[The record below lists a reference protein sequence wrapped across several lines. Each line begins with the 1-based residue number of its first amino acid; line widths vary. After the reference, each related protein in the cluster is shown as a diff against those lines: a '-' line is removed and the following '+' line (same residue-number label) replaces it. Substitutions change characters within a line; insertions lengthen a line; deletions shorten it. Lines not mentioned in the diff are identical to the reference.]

1 MAYSILK
8 TAKPLAAFAV
18 AALMA
23 TSAHAQGTS
32 GLTGW
37 AKDAG
42 KSIDRVMSYPA
53 MAVQHN
59 NEGTARFRVTVDR
72 TGKLLAVSQTVRM
85 DSPTLNGA
93 AKRVINRAKFPALP
107 ASYGKDKMTFAVR
120 LQYAI
125 VASQEEALALKR
137 QGHVTGEAL
146 ASNAEPMVASIE
158 ILSDQD

>member
-1 MAYSILK
+1 MAYSLLK
-8 TAKPLAAFAV
+8 TAKPLAAFAF

-23 TSAHAQGTS
+23 TSVHAEGMP

-42 KSIDRVMSYPA
+42 KSIDRVMNYPA
-53 MAVQHN
+53 MAVKYNDQ
-59 NEGTARFRVTVDR
+59 GTARFQVTVDR
-72 TGKLLAVSQTVRM
+72 AGKVLAFNQTVRAA
-85 DSPTLNGA
+85 SPTINGA
-93 AKRVINRAKFPALP
+93 AKRAVSRAKFPALP

-125 VASQEEALALKR
+125 VSNQAEARALER

-146 ASNAEPMVASIE
+146 ASNKAPMMASIE